1 MSRARSLRLLLL
13 LPLLAMACASP
24 IGARRV
30 DARSVHRE
38 LTANALSTDHP
49 SDSSLQLLDR
59 LSLAPLWRESPDQAL
74 AALYAGLAPSGDA
87 DRLFALAELSFL
99 RGEAPGRHDHA
110 LAAAVY
116 AFALLFPA
124 DPRDAL
130 DPLDPR
136 LQIAR
141 HVYNRGLT
149 VGLKSADGKEV
160 LLEAGLYGLPFGELE
175 IGFDPAQALWAGHRL
190 EHFIPAA
197 ELEVRGLRNRY
208 RRPGFG
214 APLAAA
220 LGPAEGP
227 PPPGAERIPPR
238 LKIPATAF
246 LRIEDARAGIA
257 SGRLRATLELHP
269 LDGPPDV
276 LVGGTRVPLER
287 ETTSWLAYTLEAA
300 PIWDFELAGFRSGD
314 YLPGGPETRLLALRP
329 PERGRIPVVL
339 VHGTASSPARW
350 AELLNELANDPEV
363 ARRYQAWLFLYNTG
377 NPIAYSGGLLVQALR
392 GLVAELDPEGRD
404 PALRKMVVIG
414 HSQGGLLTKL
424 TAIESGTRL
433 WVNVSPKPLD
443 QLELSPETRE
453 ILQRSMFYEPL
464 PFVRRVVFISTPHRG
479 SYLTTLSPSRWIS
492 RLIRAPVALTK
503 LSYDLLAQNQDA
515 LALRDLGRLPTSL
528 DNMTPGNP
536 FLRTLSEIPV
546 DPRIAAHS
554 IIPVK
559 GDGPYE
565 AGADGVVKYQSAHI
579 EGVASEKVIR
589 FGHSVQGHPEAIR
602 EVRRILLDNA
612 AQP

>member
-1 MSRARSLRLLLL
+1 LLLL
-13 LPLLAMACASP
+13 AALLAACASP
-24 IGARRV
+24 IGAKRV
-30 DARSVHRE
+30 DARRVHRD
-38 LTANALSTDHP
+38 LTASALSTDHP
-49 SDSSLQLLDR
+49 SAFSLQLLDR
-59 LSLAPLWRESPDQAL
+59 LNLARTWREAPDDAI
-74 AALYAGLAPSGDA
+74 AALHAGLAPAGDV

-99 RGEAPGRHDHA
+99 RGEDAGHRGHA

-141 HVYNRGLT
+141 NVYNRGLT
-149 VGLKSADGKEV
+149 VGLKSASGEEV
-160 LLEAGLYGLPFGELE
+160 LIEPGRHALPFGELE
-175 IGFDPAQALWAGHRL
+175 IDFDPAQGIWGGHRL
-190 EHFIPAA
+190 ERFIPSA

-208 RRPGFG
+208 RRPGLG

-220 LGPAEGP
+220 LGPPEGP
-227 PPPGAERIPPR
+227 RPPGAERIPPR

-246 LRIEDARAGIA
+246 LRIEDPRAGLA

-269 LDGPPDV
+269 LDGPREVVVD
-276 LVGGTRVPLER
+276 GQTVPLEL
-287 ETTSWLAYTLEAA
+287 ETTSWLAYTLEGA

-314 YLPGGPETRLLALRP
+314 YLPGGPDTRLVTLRP
-329 PERGRIPVVL
+329 PQPGRIPLVL

-350 AELLNELANDPEV
+350 AELLNELSNDPEV
-363 ARRYQAWLFLYNTG
+363 APRYQPWLFIYNSG

-392 GLVAELDPEGRD
+392 DLVAELDPAGRD
-404 PALRKMVVIG
+404 PALRKMVVVG

-424 TAIESGTRL
+424 TAIDSGARL
-433 WVNVSPKPLD
+433 WGNVSPKTLD
-443 QLELSPETRE
+443 ELELSPETRE
-453 ILQRSMFYEPL
+453 ILRRSMFYEPL
-464 PFVRRVVFISTPHRG
+464 PFVNRVIFISTPHRG
-479 SYLTTLSPSRWIS
+479 SYLTNLSPSRWIS

-503 LSYDLLAQNQDA
+503 LSYDLLVQNQDA

-546 DPRIAAHS
+546 DPRIHAHS

-565 AGADGVVKYQSAHI
+565 EGADGVVKYQSAHLD
-579 EGVASEKVIR
+579 GVESEQVIR

-602 EVRRILLDNA
+602 EVRRILLENA
-612 AQP
+612 ARP